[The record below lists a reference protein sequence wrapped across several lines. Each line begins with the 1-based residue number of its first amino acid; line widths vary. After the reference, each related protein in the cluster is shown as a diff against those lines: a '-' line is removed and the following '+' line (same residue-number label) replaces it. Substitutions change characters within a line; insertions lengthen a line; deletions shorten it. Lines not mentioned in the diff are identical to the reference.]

1 MNGIDL
7 GIFPP
12 DTQGPHPTTQRNV
25 MEFATNKQNDYYT
38 GTLQNLRGGCNWL
51 EHYHYIQHSWWGWI
65 FVWPWL
71 NGGAAEWRNVNVL
84 SAPLGIHRILLRME
98 VGPHHH
104 PAAPPSVDS
113 LPFPLSSNSKFDS
126 NADTIRKENGNRY
139 VNIHSEV
146 VGRIRVCIEELHIK
160 I

>member
-51 EHYHYIQHSWWGWI
+51 EHYYYIQHSWWGWI
-65 FVWPWL
+65 FQFSFGHDW
-71 NGGAAEWRNVNVL
+71 
-84 SAPLGIHRILLRME
+84 ME
-98 VGPHHH
+98 VLLND
-104 PAAPPSVDS
+104 V
-113 LPFPLSSNSKFDS
+113 
-126 NADTIRKENGNRY
+126 T
-139 VNIHSEV
+139 
-146 VGRIRVCIEELHIK
+146 
-160 I
+160 